1 MAGFHSIP
9 IRRFREFPGHDLRTL
24 QVNCTMEQVNT
35 CIDLDTRNTTLS
47 VNMYAEFILHSY
59 KARGDGT

>member
-24 QVNCTMEQVNT
+24 QVN
-35 CIDLDTRNTTLS
+35 
-47 VNMYAEFILHSY
+47 SY
-59 KARGDGT
+59 DGTSEHVYRPRHEKHNVIGEYVRRVYITFV

>member
-24 QVNCTMEQVNT
+24 QVNSYDGTSEHVY
-35 CIDLDTRNTTLS
+35 LDTRNITLS

>member
-24 QVNCTMEQVNT
+24 QVN
-35 CIDLDTRNTTLS
+35 
-47 VNMYAEFILHSY
+47 SY
-59 KARGDGT
+59 DGTSEHVYRPRHEKHNVIREYVRRVYITFV